1 MDRRR
6 LFGGALAL
14 ALAGATVASVPTTAA
29 TTGTGSSTLSTE
41 LLSIEIG
48 EGGELLGISLIGEEA
63 TTTNGASPN
72 AVARLRT
79 ASVGS
84 DVVSLLNVAGPT
96 VEVASSSSPQTVT
109 APAVDLGAPAGQ
121 TLPAGVVAGQI
132 VPKPLSASVDAAGAH
147 ASGGASLEG
156 LSLAGG
162 LISSGTVATVIG
174 SDSVST
180 DSSSARTVVAENL
193 RVLDLGALL
202 KGLGIDPSQ
211 LSLDTLSKLIASL
224 DLDVAGVPVS
234 ETLAGTVN
242 DLSGQIETLADLLAT
257 TGALSA
263 QQITVPEVPGTG
275 TPVDPVVDTVVD
287 TVDDSLAVVPV
298 PDVPL
303 DTTLDTSVLPDD
315 LEALLGGATS
325 VQDVLD
331 LIENLQGELQ
341 GVLDA
346 SLDALEAAPLLTVD
360 SVEITVASKAT
371 DAVETSLADVTAKIS
386 GVHVGELGS
395 LGGIDVTDLTAP
407 TSIAAVDALV
417 ATIEAEVA
425 AVLTL
430 VDPGLAGM
438 VDVSLFEETE
448 SVSLEGTTVKALA
461 QLTAVTASVT
471 PPSDLAG
478 IIDGILAEVG
488 LADLLAGAG
497 LEVPTVEGAMTQL
510 NSVLTGVTAGGVT
523 AQQVPALGA
532 LADGVVV
539 RLGTLV
545 ASSSFTPA
553 AASVPTPSNPG
564 SPSAPTPTDSGN
576 PGAPTE
582 LPRTG
587 SSLTFVLLAF
597 AALLIATGLGLPQW
611 AEAAVTSRGSRH
623 TN

>member
-1 MDRRR
+1 MNRRR

-29 TTGTGSSTLSTE
+29 TSGTGSSTLSTE

-48 EGGELLGISLIGEEA
+48 EGGELLGVSLVGEEA
-63 TTTNGASPN
+63 TTTNGASPS
-72 AVARLRT
+72 AVARLHT

-121 TLPAGVVAGQI
+121 ALPAGVISGSI
-132 VPKPLSASVDAAGAH
+132 VPKPLTAAVDAAGAH

-162 LISSGTVATVIG
+162 LISSGTLATTIG

-202 KGLGIDPSQ
+202 AGLGIDPSQ
-211 LSLDTLSKLIASL
+211 LSLDALSKLIASL
-224 DLDVAGVPVS
+224 DLEVAGVAVD
-234 ETLAGTVN
+234 ETLAGAVN
-242 DLSGQIETLADLLAT
+242 ELSGQIGTLADLVAT
-257 TGALSA
+257 TSALSA
-263 QQITVPEVPGTG
+263 QQIEVPEVPGTE
-275 TPVDPVVDTVVD
+275 TPVDTVVD
-287 TVDDSLAVVPV
+287 TVDDSLAEVPV
-298 PDVPL
+298 PEVPL
-303 DTTLDTSVLPDD
+303 DTTLDTSVLPDE
-315 LEALLGGATS
+315 LEALLGGATT

-331 LIENLQGELQ
+331 LIEDLQSQLQ

-346 SLDALEAAPLLTVD
+346 SLDALEAAPLLTID

-407 TSIAAVDALV
+407 TSVAAVDALI

-425 AVLTL
+425 AILTL
-430 VDPGLAGM
+430 VDPGLAGI

-448 SVSLEGTTVKALA
+448 SVSVEGTTVKALA
-461 QLTAVTASVT
+461 QLTAVTATVT

-478 IIDGILAEVG
+478 IIDGILAQVG

-497 LEVPTVEGAMTQL
+497 LEVPTVEGAMEQL
-510 NSVLTGVTAGGVT
+510 NSVLAGVTAGGVT
-523 AQQVPALGA
+523 AQQVPDLGA
-532 LADGVVV
+532 LAGGVVV

-553 AASVPTPSNPG
+553 AASVPSPTDG
-564 SPSAPTPTDSGN
+564 SPSVPTPTGGT

-587 SSLTFVLLAF
+587 SSLTYVLLAF

-611 AEAAVTSRGSRH
+611 AEAAVSSRGSRH